1 MTLIFEK
8 YDLVKH
14 LGTGS
19 FGDVYVVRNIATNE
33 RLACKIELNTK
44 IPTLKHEANML
55 QYFNKVDFIPKL
67 RRFGSENGKLVYDN
81 GFIWG
86 LIRDYKNQAMDY
98 LHTKMPC

>member
-33 RLACKIELNTK
+33 DG
-44 IPTLKHEANML
+44 M
-55 QYFNKVDFIPKL
+55 
-67 RRFGSENGKLVYDN
+67 
-81 GFIWG
+81 
-86 LIRDYKNQAMDY
+86 
-98 LHTKMPC
+98 